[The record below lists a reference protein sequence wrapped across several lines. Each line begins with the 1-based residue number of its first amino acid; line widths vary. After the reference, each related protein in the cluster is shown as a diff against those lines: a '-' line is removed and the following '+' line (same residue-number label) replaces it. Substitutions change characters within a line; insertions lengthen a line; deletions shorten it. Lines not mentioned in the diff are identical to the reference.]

1 MNQQLILSQRLD
13 AILAQSTEKTTSS
26 QEIESSVK
34 GPSSPNLWSVG
45 LPLTVTVLGSLVG
58 IWFLKAFLV
67 ICKPN
72 EVVILSGRKW
82 KTPNGQKLGYRVLTG
97 GRAIRIPIVETVK
110 RMDVTTM
117 AVPVEVHN
125 AYSKG
130 GIPLHIQAIANIKIS
145 SDSRVVGNAIE
156 RFLGHK
162 RTEIIRVAQETL
174 AGYLRGVVATLTPEQ
189 VNEDRLQFAERI
201 ASDVSRE
208 LRTLGLHLDIL
219 KIQSVADDVDYLS
232 SLGRQRIAMILRDA
246 EVAESD
252 ALTTA
257 EQIEAECQEQ
267 AAVAQTQDRTVVLEQ
282 ENQLRKIKAKLE
294 RQARSEEEITVA
306 ATNER
311 RAKVEQILQKLRADV
326 ERLRLQ
332 ADQVLP
338 AQAQQQAAEL
348 REQGD
353 AAILAENARAAA
365 RVNDMLAEV
374 WQDIGTDA
382 SQVFLIQQIET
393 VLREA
398 VQIPERLHLHQVK
411 VVDNG
416 DGEAVASL
424 LRVYPQVVHQ
434 FLDSLHQTLGIDIV
448 GTLTQTH
455 GPQSLTHPLPQQGA

>member
-1 MNQQLILSQRLD
+1 MNQQFFQPQTLD
-13 AILAQSTEKTTSS
+13 VILAQSQEEAASPSEIKLPVQNSLSS
-26 QEIESSVK
+26 S
-34 GPSSPNLWSVG
+34 LWSAG
-45 LPLTVTVLGSLVG
+45 LPLTLIILGSLVG

-67 ICKPN
+67 ICRPN
-72 EVVILSGRKW
+72 EVIILSGRKW
-82 KTPNGQKLGYRVLTG
+82 RTPDGQKIGYRVLAG

-145 SDSRVVGNAIE
+145 SDPRVVGNAIE

-162 RTEIIRVAQETL
+162 RTEMIRVAQETL

-267 AAVAQTQDRTVVLEQ
+267 AGVAQTQDRTVVLEQ

-332 ADQVLP
+332 ANQVLP

-365 RVNDMLAEV
+365 QVNDMLAKV

-424 LRVYPQVVHQ
+424 LKVYPQVVRQ
-434 FLDSLHQTLGIDIV
+434 FLDSLHHTLGIDVV

-455 GPQSLTHPLPQQGA
+455 RSQSLTHPLPQTGA

>member
-1 MNQQLILSQRLD
+1 MNKSDSSNVIV
-13 AILAQSTEKTTSS
+13 AQISN
-26 QEIESSVK
+26 IESPPVNTV
-34 GPSSPNLWSVG
+34 PSDWIAVG
-45 LPLTVTVLGSLVG
+45 FPLTLTVLGSLVG
-58 IWFLKAFLV
+58 IWFLKSFLV

-82 KTPNGQKLGYRVLTG
+82 RSPGGQRLGYRVLTG
-97 GRAIRIPIVETVK
+97 GRAVRIPIIETVK

-145 SDSRVVGNAIE
+145 GDSQVVGNAIE

-162 RTEIIRVAQETL
+162 RAEIIRVAQETL

-252 ALTTA
+252 ALSMA
-257 EQIEAECQEQ
+257 EQIEAECDEQ
-267 AAVAQTQDRTVVLEQ
+267 AIIAQTQDRTVVLEQ

-294 RQARSEEEITVA
+294 RQARSEEEITIA
-306 ATNER
+306 AAHER
-311 RAKVEQILQKLRADV
+311 QAKVEQVLQALRTDV

-332 ADQVLP
+332 ADQILP
-338 AQAQQQAAEL
+338 AQAQQQATEL
-348 REQGD
+348 RRQGD
-353 AAILAENARAAA
+353 AAILSENARAAA
-365 RVNDMLAEV
+365 QVNDMLAEV
-374 WQDIGTDA
+374 WQEIGNDA

-398 VQIPERLHLHQVK
+398 VQIPERLHLQQVN

-416 DGEAVASL
+416 DGEALSSL
-424 LRVYPQVVHQ
+424 LKVYPQVVRQ
-434 FLDSLHQTLGIDIV
+434 FLDSLHHTLGIDVV

-455 GPQSLTHPLPQQGA
+455 SSAFHTHRLPQKGAL